1 MSFKTDVQ
9 YRTWVLTLALIAFPF
24 VLIIALFS
32 GCDVRKR
39 SEKAACRGG
48 DGAQCLA
55 VGKYYE
61 GKASGIIGFA
71 MSHGATAAGYYNL
84 GCNHGSLAACERL
97 GNIMFNGYD
106 SARDYHLSQADG
118 LRAYAKACIGKLAEA
133 CDGIDEAY
141 KAPYEAEEVADVTSR
156 YFLDAC
162 KAKEARGCFEFAKFV
177 RKSHGEQNADPDL
190 AKQYFGKACELGDME
205 GCAKAR

>member
-1 MSFKTDVQ
+1 VRSQ
-9 YRTWVLTLALIAFPF
+9 YGFFLSVITVLLFII
-24 VLIIALFS
+24 VLPIYACS
-32 GCDVRKR
+32 GCDLRKR

-48 DGAQCLA
+48 NGDVCLA

-61 GKASGIIGFA
+61 AKADGILGFA
-71 MSHGATAAGYYNL
+71 MSNGATAAGFYNL
-84 GCNHGSLAACERL
+84 GCKNGSLASCERL

-106 SARDYHLSQADG
+106 SAKDDHLSQADG
-118 LRAYAKACIGKLAEA
+118 LRAYAKACLGKLAEA

-162 KAKEARGCFEFAKFV
+162 KAKDARGCFEFAKFV
-177 RKSHGEQNADPDL
+177 RTSHGEQNADPDL
-190 AKQYFGKACELGDME
+190 AKQYFGKACDLGDME